1 MANRRYARTSRVNE
15 LLREILADE
24 LERLDDRRL
33 ALVTV
38 SGVEVDPG
46 LEHAVV
52 FYDAPGETEDEEVQ
66 VALMSSRV
74 RLQRAVAS
82 QARLRQTPRLTFR
95 ADHGIRGGERVD
107 TILRGLC
114 EPGEGTEVDDGGDEG
129 ESSADRS

>member
-1 MANRRYARTSRVNE
+1 MTNRRYARTSRVNE

-38 SGVEVDPG
+38 SGVQADPG

-52 FYDAPGETEDEEVQ
+52 YYDSPGGESEDDDVQ
-66 VALMSSRV
+66 AALAGSRV
-74 RLQRAVAS
+74 RLQRAVAT

-95 ADHGIRGGERVD
+95 ADHGIREGERVD
-107 TILRGLC
+107 TILRGLSGPSSSTDG
-114 EPGEGTEVDDGGDEG
+114 PGEDETP
-129 ESSADRS
+129 AAHP